1 MLLCFN
7 GYNEAGD
14 SRVVGSRSLVII
26 MLYSE
31 HEALLRLSSLGE
43 VVDTNVGSNDLL
55 CKNECGC

>member
-55 CKNECGC
+55 RKDECGC